1 MNELENSFYVFHTF
15 LTPLHRL
22 FTGDASFHTQDRRMN
37 DHPSSPKP
45 REPVPVAVVGQFSW
59 GLTILFV
66 LASTCW
72 VLLPYTGYLFSALVF
87 LMAIVLAGT
96 RWNRGPVLAMGVVSA
111 LVWNFIF
118 IPPQFTLHIEKPQ
131 DIIMFAMFFV
141 VALSMGHLITRLRER
156 EAGLERHHAEREQLL
171 EAKHRAEL
179 FAESERLHRTLLDS
193 VSHELKT
200 PIAIIRT
207 ALDGLGQG
215 NAFAAEIETANR
227 RLQRI
232 VENFLEMTRVE
243 SEALKPRPD
252 WCEISD
258 VLHAATTPL
267 QKELS
272 QHPLRLS
279 GTDDLPLMM
288 LDSRLLA
295 QVLGNVL
302 HNATL
307 YAPTGTEIEIHAALT
322 KGRLELRVRDHGPGL
337 PMGTEDHVFDKFYR
351 APDSPAGGTGLGL
364 AIARGLMRAMKGD
377 IEAHNH
383 PEGGAEFLLRV
394 ERVFQL
400 VPSDTDSPQTPK
412 TS

>member
-1 MNELENSFYVFHTF
+1 MSTEDTF
-15 LTPLHRL
+15 K
-22 FTGDASFHTQDRRMN
+22 
-37 DHPSSPKP
+37 PKP
-45 REPVPVAVVGQFSW
+45 AREPVPAHVVGQFSW

-66 LASTCW
+66 LASVCW
-72 VLLPYTGYLFSALVF
+72 VLLPYTGYQFSALVF
-87 LMAIVLAGT
+87 LMTIVIAGT

-156 EAGLERHHAEREQLL
+156 EAALEQHHAEREQLL
-171 EAKHRAEL
+171 GAKHRAEL
-179 FAESERLHRTLLDS
+179 LAESERLHRTLLDS

-215 NAFAAEIETANR
+215 NPYAAEIETANR

-252 WCEISD
+252 WCEVID
-258 VLHAATTPL
+258 VLDQATKPLERELAAHSLHVSGIADMPL
-267 QKELS
+267 V
-272 QHPLRLS
+272 
-279 GTDDLPLMM
+279 M

-295 QVLGNVL
+295 QALGNVL

-307 YAPTGTEIEIHAALT
+307 HAPANTPVEITATLANGL
-322 KGRLELRVRDHGPGL
+322 LELCVRDHGPGL
-337 PMGTEDHVFDKFYR
+337 PLGSEDHLFDKFYR

-364 AIARGLMRAMKGD
+364 AISRGLMRAMKGD

-383 PEGGAEFLLRV
+383 PEGGAEFVLSLPV
-394 ERVFQL
+394 
-400 VPSDTDSPQTPK
+400 K
-412 TS
+412 TRQA

>member
-1 MNELENSFYVFHTF
+1 
-15 LTPLHRL
+15 
-22 FTGDASFHTQDRRMN
+22 MN
-37 DHPSSPKP
+37 DPSKP
-45 REPVPVAVVGQFSW
+45 RQAVPVHVVGQFSW

-66 LASTCW
+66 LASVCW
-72 VLLPYTGYLFSALVF
+72 VLLPYTGSTFSALVF
-87 LMAIVLAGT
+87 LLAIVLAGT

-118 IPPQFTLHIEKPQ
+118 IPPRFTFHIEKPE
-131 DIIMFAMFFV
+131 DVVMFGMFFV
-141 VALSMGHLITRLRER
+141 VALSMGHLITKLRER
-156 EAGLERHHAEREQLL
+156 ESALEQHHAEREQLL

-179 FAESERLHRTLLDS
+179 LAESERLHRTLLDS

-215 NAFAAEIETANR
+215 NPYAAEIETANR

-252 WCEISD
+252 WCEVID
-258 VLHAATTPL
+258 VLDQATKPL
-267 QKELS
+267 EREIAV
-272 QHPLRLS
+272 HPLNVS
-279 GTDDLPLMM
+279 GIADMPLVM

-295 QVLGNVL
+295 QALGNVL

-307 YAPTGTEIEIHAALT
+307 HAPANTPIEIMVTLAN
-322 KGRLELRVRDHGPGL
+322 GSLELRVHDHGPGL
-337 PMGTEDHVFDKFYR
+337 PLGSEEYLFDKFYR

-364 AIARGLMRAMKGD
+364 AISRGLMRAMKGD

-383 PEGGAEFLLRV
+383 PEGGAEFTLRLPV
-394 ERVFQL
+394 
-400 VPSDTDSPQTPK
+400 K
-412 TS
+412 TRTA